1 MESLVESEGEDLYTR
16 PYLKQWAQ
24 AALQSVS
31 CGVTYSYESNG
42 VTHLAEGLT
51 CGFSEMECTIRGSV
65 LPPVGR
71 KTTVTIS
78 LRDHERP
85 LSFEGTITSVSGDCF
100 GVGLAALNERDYQR
114 ILQWLWD
121 LGYVNMIVS

>member
-1 MESLVESEGEDLYTR
+1 MESCHGIRAEEFHAR
-16 PYLKQWAQ
+16 PFLKQWTQ

-31 CGVTYSYESNG
+31 CGVTYSYEANG
-42 VTHLAEGLT
+42 AMHLAEGLT

-85 LSFEGTITSVSGDCF
+85 ISFNGTITSISGECF
-100 GVGLAALNERDYQR
+100 GVGLSELQEGDYKR

-121 LGYVNMIVS
+121 LGYVNMIV